1 MGDIQHIISCY
12 GYRMVPQKNMGLEKV
27 WTDLEILEMFVM
39 GLEVLSDFTSGDLN
53 FETILLPLM
62 LSRLLLLKISIF

>member
-1 MGDIQHIISCY
+1 
-12 GYRMVPQKNMGLEKV
+12 MVPQKNMGLEKV
-27 WTDLEILEMFVM
+27 WTDLKILEMFVM

-62 LSRLLLLKISIF
+62 LSRLLLLKISIFWDNTELPY

>member
-1 MGDIQHIISCY
+1 
-12 GYRMVPQKNMGLEKV
+12 MVPQKNMGLEKV

-62 LSRLLLLKISIF
+62 LSRLLLLKISIFWDNTELPY

>member
-1 MGDIQHIISCY
+1 MI
-12 GYRMVPQKNMGLEKV
+12 PQKNMGLEKV
-27 WTDLEILEMFVM
+27 WTDLKILEMFVM

-62 LSRLLLLKISIF
+62 LSRLLLLKISIFWDNTELPY

>member
-1 MGDIQHIISCY
+1 MI
-12 GYRMVPQKNMGLEKV
+12 PQKNMGLEKV
-27 WTDLEILEMFVM
+27 WTDLKILEMFVM

>member
-1 MGDIQHIISCY
+1 
-12 GYRMVPQKNMGLEKV
+12 MVPQKNMGLEKV
-27 WTDLEILEMFVM
+27 WTDLKILEMFVM